1 MKYLLFI
8 LLKSS
13 SLWALAESHHSINWW
28 RLGSNYKDT
37 PALGWLF
44 LTFFIFIYF
53 LAKTIKKPLSL
64 YLETRSKDIKNQIEE
79 SLKVKKESEEKLRLY
94 EQKLASLNFEIEK
107 MKEDFL
113 KQARDEKKELERISL
128 ETREKILK
136 DTEDNIKINMLRLKN
151 RLAKEVIEMAINNA
165 QEKLIK
171 NSFDID
177 SHLKESLLSDIKSDK
192 VKA

>member
-1 MKYLLFI
+1 MKYLLFF
-8 LLKSS
+8 LFNSYT
-13 SLWALAESHHSINWW
+13 LWAFTEGGHSINWW

-53 LAKTIKKPLSL
+53 LVKTIKKPLSL

-79 SLKVKKESEEKLRLY
+79 SLRVKKESEEKLRQY
-94 EQKLASLNFEIEK
+94 ENKLASLNFEIEK
-107 MKEDFL
+107 MKKDFL
-113 KQARDEKKELERISL
+113 NQAKDEKKELERISL

-136 DTEDNIKINMLRLKN
+136 DTEDTIKINMLRLKN
-151 RLAKEVIEMAINNA
+151 RLSKEIIEMAINNA
-165 QEKLIK
+165 KEKIIK
-171 NSFDID
+171 DSLDID
-177 SHLKESLLSDIKSDK
+177 SHLKESLLSDIKNDK